1 MKATETNELSSEISF
16 NVRVR
21 AGDVCA
27 PTFDKLVYEFEVIE
41 NQMIFLAPIGVE
53 DCDHGVNGHI
63 LLSSSMPELFDFKLA
78 SVYRQGNLAIQM
90 KQAFDYEKNKSVEFT
105 ISASGSP
112 LSLNKFNTTSLVF
125 DFFLNSHLSMI

>member
-1 MKATETNELSSEISF
+1 MKATETNELTSEIGF

-21 AGDVCA
+21 AGDVCR
-27 PTFDKLVYEFEVIE
+27 PTFDKSVYEFEVIE
-41 NQMIFLAPIGVE
+41 NQLIFLAPIGVE

-90 KQAFDYEKNKSVEFT
+90 KQAFDYETNKSVEFT

-112 LSLNKFNTTSLVF
+112 LSLNKFNTTALVYLTF
-125 DFFLNSHLSMI
+125 